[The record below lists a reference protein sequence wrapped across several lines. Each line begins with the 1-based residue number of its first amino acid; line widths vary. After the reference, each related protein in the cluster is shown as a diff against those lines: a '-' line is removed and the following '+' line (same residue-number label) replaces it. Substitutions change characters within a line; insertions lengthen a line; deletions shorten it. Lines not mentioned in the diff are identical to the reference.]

1 VRTRLPVRSPSGGA
15 AGSAGSIRMLW
26 VILLLALFTLARIT
40 SSDPGDGSGAASAA
54 LAVSIG
60 EMPDT
65 VRLHIQASGD
75 VDARSI
81 EVRFAGRKMVV
92 LARDAAGR
100 AIRSEPL
107 RLPEPVVEEGASA
120 EFDAEGAIVMTLRK
134 EATAPPPTGEPGA
147 AIR

>member
-1 VRTRLPVRSPSGGA
+1 
-15 AGSAGSIRMLW
+15 MLW
-26 VILLLALFTLARIT
+26 VILLLSLVTLVRIA
-40 SSDPGDGSGAASAA
+40 SSDPRGPADGRGAASAT

-65 VRLHIQASGD
+65 VRLHIQASED

-81 EVRFAGRKMVV
+81 EVRFAGRKIVV
-92 LARDAAGR
+92 LARDVAGR

-107 RLPEPVVEEGASA
+107 RLPESVVEEGASA

-134 EATAPPPTGEPGA
+134 EATDPPPTGEPGA
-147 AIR
+147 VIH